1 MKIITQK
8 DIADILSKKTATVSR
23 YLTGKRSIKLSDALK
38 VSEKFKVPVKI
49 FIDSDLQIKH
59 FGKTFLTTNESLSE
73 SEKKLKSTK
82 RKNSTKEE
90 TC

>member
-1 MKIITQK
+1 M
-8 DIADILSKKTATVSR
+8 
-23 YLTGKRSIKLSDALK
+23 
-38 VSEKFKVPVKI
+38 EKFYITKIAKDLGVTHGAVSQWFRAKTIPKYKYMIKMSENFSVPLSAWDDI
-49 FIDSDLQIKH
+49 
-59 FGKTFLTTNESLSE
+59 KTFLTTNESLSE

>member
-1 MKIITQK
+1 MNYPITQISRELKISHSAVSQWFSGKTKPTVNSVIFLNERYKIPLFAWK
-8 DIADILSKKTATVSR
+8 DI
-23 YLTGKRSIKLSDALK
+23 
-38 VSEKFKVPVKI
+38 
-49 FIDSDLQIKH
+49 
-59 FGKTFLTTNESLSE
+59 KTFLTTNESLSE